1 MSEESPS
8 QPLITKKGVLIDL
21 FLTVLFF
28 LFVRE
33 ILVPHVPSQ
42 DPTTIAIVSGMTSFC
57 MSGVFW
63 LAAGMF
69 RVTLVDYLNN
79 QPEKK

>member
-1 MSEESPS
+1 MTDPS
-8 QPLITKKGVLIDL
+8 SSKPLIPKKGIVVDL

-28 LFVRE
+28 LFMRE
-33 ILVPHVPSQ
+33 VLVPHVPSQ
-42 DPTTIAIVSGMTSFC
+42 DPTTVMIVSSMTSFC

-63 LAAGMF
+63 IAAGMF

>member
-21 FLTVLFF
+21 FLSVLFF
-28 LFVRE
+28 LFMRE

-42 DPTTIAIVSGMTSFC
+42 DPTAVAIVSSMTSFC

>member
-1 MSEESPS
+1 MTDPS
-8 QPLITKKGVLIDL
+8 SSKPLITKKGIVIDL

-28 LFVRE
+28 LFMRE
-33 ILVPHVPSQ
+33 VLVPHVPSQ
-42 DPTTIAIVSGMTSFC
+42 DPTTVMIVSSMTSFC
-57 MSGVFW
+57 MYGVFW
-63 LAAGMF
+63 IAAGMF